1 MDFQKYYDLIMESES
16 IEYVEYPQIHKNGY
30 SIKGIYPWQNFKLGK
45 LYSDG
50 DVLLYIHSQHN
61 EFEDDDRVDG
71 VYRLQLVDPNIFS
84 ESEWAFDEDHAEEM
98 SKSAK
103 QYPPIVYNTDGDV
116 VDGNHRIAAAK
127 LRGDSDILAFI
138 QQ

>member
-1 MDFQKYYDLIMESES
+1 M
-16 IEYVEYPQIHKNGY
+16 
-30 SIKGIYPWQNFKLGK
+30 
-45 LYSDG
+45 
-50 DVLLYIHSQHN
+50 
-61 EFEDDDRVDG
+61 
-71 VYRLQLVDPNIFS
+71 QLVDPNIFG
-84 ESEWAFDEDHAEEM
+84 ESEWYIDEEQVEEM
-98 SKSAK
+98 SKSSA